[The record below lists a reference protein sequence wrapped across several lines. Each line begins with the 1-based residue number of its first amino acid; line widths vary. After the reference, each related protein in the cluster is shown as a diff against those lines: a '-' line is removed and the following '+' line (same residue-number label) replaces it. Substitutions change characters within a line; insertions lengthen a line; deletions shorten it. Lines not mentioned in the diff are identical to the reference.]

1 MNEDF
6 LMAGP
11 KLIEKEYTHL
21 EMEAALCVWE
31 HLIEI
36 TLGDHINGPGQPA
49 WTELREGI
57 GSVEMRHQSM
67 VLGKWCLKIY
77 DLCTA
82 HDQDFF
88 DGISYDWE
96 VIPMML
102 DYAEDQEGRP
112 AIYEQFLP
120 PPEKVALLVM
130 HRHLRDEY
138 FRSCRQEGQKQWA
151 YGDLVEDNP
160 PDIDRGFESGDEPAA
175 FIKTLGED
183 LDLINFGPWK

>member
-1 MNEDF
+1 
-6 LMAGP
+6 MAGP
-11 KLIEKEYTHL
+11 ELTEKEYTHL

-31 HLIEI
+31 RLIEI
-36 TLGDHINGPGQPA
+36 TLSDHINGPGQPA
-49 WTELREGI
+49 WTALREGI
-57 GSVEMRHQSM
+57 GSVEMRHQSI

-82 HDQDFF
+82 HNRDFF
-88 DGISYDWE
+88 EGISYDWE

-102 DYAEDQEGRP
+102 DYAEDAEGRP

-120 PPEKVALLVM
+120 APEKVALLVM
-130 HRHLRDEY
+130 HRHLRNE
-138 FRSCRQEGQKQWA
+138 FVRSCRHEAQKQWA

-175 FIKTLGED
+175 FIKALGED
-183 LDLINFGPWK
+183 LDLIDFGPWK